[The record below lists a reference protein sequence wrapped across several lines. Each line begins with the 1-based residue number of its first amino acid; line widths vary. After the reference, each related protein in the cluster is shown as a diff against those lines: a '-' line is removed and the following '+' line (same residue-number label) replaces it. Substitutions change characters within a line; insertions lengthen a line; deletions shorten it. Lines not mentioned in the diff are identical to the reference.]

1 MLLNDILVAA
11 AKVRILVGVRIDG
24 TCRSDVTPSLLDAV
38 SEVKERMGTGRDKT
52 LMYEVGQVGV

>member
-1 MLLNDILVAA
+1 MLVAA

-52 LMYEVGQVGV
+52 LMYEVGQVGL